1 MVLDSER
8 FLQALVDFACQP
20 PQTFHHRWSVGDA
33 VLFDN
38 RRLLHRASPWDL
50 TEERT
55 LFLVTIEATRKG
67 SSPQPPKLMGN
78 SLKAALAVLREC
90 PLLRGGAVRPCNTT
104 R

>member
-50 TEERT
+50 TEERL
-55 LFLVTIEATRKG
+55 LFLVTIEATRRG

-78 SLKAALAVLREC
+78 SLKTERTALREY
-90 PLLRGGAVRPCNTT
+90 PLLRDGVVRPCNTT
-104 R
+104 K